1 MSGSPFLTY
10 AGLLERSTN
19 LVHAYL
25 RDDPDVVGYQFWGHR
40 TINDAYGDP
49 LDSGVG
55 GAGPV
60 AMFRVPRGQS
70 YRSATLRRKKLGLI
84 EENRRGTT
92 HLLFDVEDFVAP
104 AVGGSPIPHDGGWL
118 FLRAQQQRN
127 AGFLQNLG
135 VAEATV
141 TLTAVGAGDELIV
154 KGLIFQFQAGANN
167 LAGRT
172 GAPANEF
179 LVGLGANDNEA
190 AANLT
195 AALND
200 NGDVSPALDLVAP
213 LGMHTFATNVG
224 APSNVVL
231 IQPEDA
237 TPNLVP
243 GAAGIFTV
251 TTADAPRVALDVA
264 TTAAGTLVASLDP
277 TNPVLGP
284 LYCIP
289 PVAHFGGSSSFTLQ
303 GMAPSSTGSAAGA
316 PPALNE
322 DLTLAG
328 PRAMHL
334 VFHRPVTELTVRNLS
349 GVNLLVATGPY
360 HLMENVVAGGFW
372 YAGGTQIKDLILAC
386 PNGVAGAA
394 FAVEAVSAGESF

>member
-1 MSGSPFLTY
+1 MSGSPLLTY
-10 AGLLERSTN
+10 AGVLERSTH
-19 LVHAYL
+19 LVHAFL
-25 RDDPDVVGYQFWGHR
+25 HNDPDVVGYQFWGHR
-40 TINDAYGDP
+40 SINDAYGDP

-70 YRSATLRRKKLGLI
+70 YRSATLRRKRLGLI
-84 EENRRGTT
+84 DEVRRGTT
-92 HLLFDVEDFVAP
+92 HLLFDVDDFVAP
-104 AVGGSPIPHDGGWL
+104 AVGDSPIPHDGGWL
-118 FLRAQQQRN
+118 FLRAQQERN

-135 VAEATV
+135 VAETTV
-141 TLTAVGAGDELIV
+141 TLTAVGAGDELVI

-179 LVGLGANDNEA
+179 IVGLGANDNEA

-213 LGMHTFATNVG
+213 LGIHTFATNVG

-243 GAAGIFTV
+243 GAAGVFTI

-277 TNPVLGP
+277 ANPVLGP
-284 LYCIP
+284 IYCIP
-289 PVAHFGGSSSFTLQ
+289 PVSHVGGPTSFTLQ
-303 GMAPSSTGSAAGA
+303 GTAPSSTGSTAGA
-316 PPALNE
+316 PPALSE

-334 VFHRPVTELTVRNLS
+334 VFYRSLTEIRIHNLS
-349 GVNLLVATGPY
+349 AVNLLVATGPY
-360 HLMENVVAGGFW
+360 HLMENVGAGDSW
-372 YAGGTQIKDLILAC
+372 YVGKAQVKELILAC
-386 PNGVAGAA
+386 PNGVAGAS
-394 FAVEAVSAGESF
+394 FAVNAVSSGEIF